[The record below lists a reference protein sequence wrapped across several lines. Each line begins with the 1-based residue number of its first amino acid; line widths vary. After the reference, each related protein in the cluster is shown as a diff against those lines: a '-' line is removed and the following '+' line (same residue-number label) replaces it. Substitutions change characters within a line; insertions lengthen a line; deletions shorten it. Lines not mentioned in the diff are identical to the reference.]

1 MTELVVR
8 VAHEADDLV
17 AAGALTAE
25 AYRADGLIDDG
36 DGYVEDLADAPRRAQ
51 EAMVLLA
58 LESGLDGLDGG
69 SGLVG
74 TVTLAL
80 AGSAYAEVARPGEAE
95 IRMLAVD
102 PAARRRGIAEAL
114 TRAAMVEAV
123 GLGVRAVVLSTF
135 ESARGVHRLYERLGF
150 TRVPDRDWADDDV
163 ELRAYAWQV
172 PRGPG
177 ARVEAATW
185 TPREG
190 RAVAGWRVGLSG
202 GFTRRANSVLALV
215 EPDDV
220 ASSIDEVERIYGA
233 AGLRP
238 TFRVCAEARP
248 AELDAILQARGYR
261 DVAHTVVMVRDL
273 GGVLDALGSRDV
285 GAGAAQAARVTFVV
299 GAAQTAR
306 FAFVVGDVPDDAW
319 ISTWLAVKSVSSL
332 ARPSGSPTGR
342 SDSAGP
348 PVDREL
354 AAAIVSGSRAV
365 YARAVDAGTTV
376 GVVRAALVGE
386 WVGLSCLMISR
397 SARRRGVGSA
407 LTLEA
412 LRVAAD
418 RGATRA
424 FLQVERTNRPAI
436 ALYEALGFLPA
447 TQYHYRER

>member
-51 EAMVLLA
+51 GALLLLA
-58 LESGLDGLDGG
+58 LESGLDGTDGA

-185 TPREG
+185 TPREV
-190 RAVAGWRVGLSG
+190 RDVAGWRVGLSG

-220 ASSIDEVERIYGA
+220 ATSIDEVERIYGA

-248 AELDAILQARGYR
+248 VELDAILQARGYR

-285 GAGAAQAARVTFVV
+285 GAGAAQAARVAFVV

-306 FAFVVGDVPDDAW
+306 VAFVVGDVPDDAW

-332 ARPSGSPTGR
+332 ARPSVGPT
-342 SDSAGP
+342 
-348 PVDREL
+348 DREL